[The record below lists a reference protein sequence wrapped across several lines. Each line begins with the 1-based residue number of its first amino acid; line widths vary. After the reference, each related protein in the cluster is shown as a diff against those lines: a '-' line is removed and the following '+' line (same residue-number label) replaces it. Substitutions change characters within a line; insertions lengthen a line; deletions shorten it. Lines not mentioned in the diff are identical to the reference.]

1 MSYYERIND
10 NQLFSMLNR
19 SISAKDRKAIK
30 DELRSRG
37 YFNHNRY
44 PVGHPALIGA

>member
-1 MSYYERIND
+1 MNYYSRIND

-19 SISAKDRKAIK
+19 SISAKDREAIK

-37 YFNHNRY
+37 YTLHRPRY
-44 PVGHPALIGA
+44 DFGLG